1 MQKDARYIRER
12 YIKKPIRKGNVAVAE
27 LHLQNGIS
35 LGAGATSRE
44 RPTSLPLPKSKGGQ
58 FEPTI
63 DSRTQRI
70 MDTDAEYKVLSMIAA
85 TLEMFFE
92 LTISG
97 NIYLYT
103 ELQPCES
110 CNSIINQFKDK
121 FPNITVELFWELPY
135 PP

>member
-1 MQKDARYIRER
+1 MVHPWVR
-12 YIKKPIRKGNVAVAE
+12 E
-27 LHLQNGIS
+27 LHQESVRFRS
-35 LGAGATSRE
+35 LYLR
-44 RPTSLPLPKSKGGQ
+44 Q

-63 DSRTQRI
+63 DSRTQLI

-85 TLEMFFE
+85 PLEMFFE

-97 NIYLYT
+97 NLYLYT